1 MILRKMLSKIIDSI
15 RISSEFFF
23 IYEKFLM
30 RLGKILFTEYVDRIG
45 FITDSG

>member
-23 IYEKFLM
+23 ICEKFLM
-30 RLGKILFTEYVDRIG
+30 SLGKNFVYQVRLSNRI
-45 FITDSG
+45 